1 MKESIHKHR
10 KSPIDITT
18 ALIGRHIFFR
28 PIPAHHRAVLVD
40 LTPNTDYKIIGINTT
55 WSEHRTDGMYDMV
68 YIRDDKG
75 ARLSITLNTPSVH
88 LDKAGLFYL
97 RPAPTPAP
105 AEQLALSIVSE
116 VSS

>member
-1 MKESIHKHR
+1 MTLHKHR
-10 KSPIDITT
+10 TKPIDITT
-18 ALIGRHIFFR
+18 TLIGRHIFFR
-28 PIPAHHRAVLVD
+28 PIQQPTKAIIVD